1 MRIPLPTVAVLC
13 LIAGLA
19 RPAAAEPITV
29 TSGVVSISD
38 VTFPAWGFSL
48 TGFDFQA
55 YGEGPT
61 PPTTGFSTCAL
72 SSCLG
77 DTTLNL
83 GGSISP
89 VNAVGRATVNGTMYP
104 NTQYPGGLLV
114 FTTGDVV
121 VPPASDPRQF
131 PILSSKFAFTGTLDI
146 AAAGPDGV
154 FPVGSVE
161 LVGVGTA
168 TGFFSKT
175 PTGYRLEG
183 ITYDFVNPT
192 PEPGSLLLLATG
204 AVMAL
209 RRVRT
214 TH

>member
-1 MRIPLPTVAVLC
+1 MRIPLPTLVVLC
-13 LIAGLA
+13 VIAGLA
-19 RPAAAEPITV
+19 RPVAAEPITV

-38 VTFPAWGFSL
+38 VTTPAWGFSL

-61 PPTTGFSTCAL
+61 PPTTGFSPCAF

-77 DTTLNL
+77 GTTLNL

-89 VNAVGRATVNGTMYP
+89 TNAVGRATVNGTMYP
-104 NTQYPGGLLV
+104 NTQYTGGLLV

-131 PILSSKFAFTGTLDI
+131 PILSSQFAFTGTLDI

-154 FPVGSVE
+154 FPVGSVD
-161 LVGVGTA
+161 LAGTGFA

-175 PTGYRLEG
+175 PTGYRLDG
-183 ITYDFVNPT
+183 ITYDFINPT

-204 AVMAL
+204 AVMVL
-209 RRVRT
+209 RRVRAA
-214 TH
+214 H

>member
-38 VTFPAWGFSL
+38 VTLPAWGFSL

-131 PILSSKFAFTGTLDI
+131 PILSSNFTFTGTLDI

-175 PTGYRLEG
+175 PTGYRLEAS
-183 ITYDFVNPT
+183 PT
-192 PEPGSLLLLATG
+192 TSSTPRPSRA
-204 AVMAL
+204 ACCSWRPA
-209 RRVRT
+209 R
-214 TH
+214 